1 MRYFSSKN
9 EGPGGKDD
17 GYVSDEDNKDFDSD
31 RRFSNFILGCAMLAL
46 GGILMATNVMHLK
59 RQKERETNEKA
70 QLATSTTYTGKADIG
85 GPWLLYDT
93 KGEPVTHKTMA
104 GTYYLIY
111 FGFTYCPD
119 VCPVSLMKL
128 AKAVD
133 KVKQSKEYAYFDIVP
148 IFVSVDPNR
157 DSNERIEEY
166 VKIFHPDL
174 VGLTQKKNDSPEL
187 KAMLKSFKIHVS
199 KIFLGESE

>member
-1 MRYFSSKN
+1 
-9 EGPGGKDD
+9 
-17 GYVSDEDNKDFDSD
+17 
-31 RRFSNFILGCAMLAL
+31 MLAL

-59 RQKERETNEKA
+59 KQKERETNEKA
-70 QLATSTTYTGKADIG
+70 QLQTSTTYTGKADIG
-85 GPWLLYDT
+85 GPWMLYDT
-93 KGEPVTHKTMA
+93 KGEPVTHKNMA
-104 GTYYLIY
+104 GKYYLIY

-133 KVKQSKEYAYFDIVP
+133 KVKASKEYAYFDIVP

-174 VGLTQKKNDSPEL
+174 IGLT
-187 KAMLKSFKIHVS
+187 
-199 KIFLGESE
+199 